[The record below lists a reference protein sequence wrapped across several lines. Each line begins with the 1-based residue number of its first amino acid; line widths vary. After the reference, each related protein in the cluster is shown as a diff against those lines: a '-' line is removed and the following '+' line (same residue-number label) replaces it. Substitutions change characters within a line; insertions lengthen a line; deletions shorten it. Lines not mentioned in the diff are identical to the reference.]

1 MSRNLYDKIMN
12 DYHKEDVE
20 LSGMFFDFDA
30 EELGYNL
37 TLLELLGTYVKLQ
50 YDINGDYVVRVDG
63 IVKNNE
69 NVVSGETI
77 EFLNNGKLDEIIK
90 GNLREHLERLGKDN
104 VFRFEEL
111 KIKDGKIIYG
121 KLLDF
126 VL

>member
-12 DYHKEDVE
+12 DYHNEDVE

-50 YDINGDYVVRVDG
+50 YDINGDYVVRVNG

-69 NVVSGETI
+69 NVVSGGTV

-90 GNLREHLERLGKDN
+90 GNLREHLEQLGKDN
-104 VFRFEEL
+104 IFRFEEL